1 VTAKTRPE
9 RPRAPQRDAKRAGK
23 LKPEDE
29 VIPITVTRPELLTD
43 GQDRDFRRLV
53 HALFGFFSRHEKIRD
68 GHAKFIGLNG
78 IDYTVLISIAH
89 LATDGEVNVRTVADH
104 LHFSGAFITTV
115 TGRLFA
121 LGLIH
126 KKSAPDDKRRV
137 SLSISAEGRALLNRL
152 APVQRQVNDI
162 EFESL
167 SREDFTTLI
176 TLIEK
181 LIDSSERAIA
191 LQNYLY
197 ASAETNQRS

>member
-1 VTAKTRPE
+1 
-9 RPRAPQRDAKRAGK
+9 
-23 LKPEDE
+23 
-29 VIPITVTRPELLTD
+29 
-43 GQDRDFRRLV
+43 
-53 HALFGFFSRHEKIRD
+53 
-68 GHAKFIGLNG
+68 
-78 IDYTVLISIAH
+78 
-89 LATDGEVNVRTVADH
+89 
-104 LHFSGAFITTV
+104 
-115 TGRLFA
+115 
-121 LGLIH
+121 
-126 KKSAPDDKRRV
+126 
-137 SLSISAEGRALLNRL
+137 LSISAEGRALLNRL